1 MFNKGFREN
10 MEQLT
15 QILKDGKMELLE
27 VPFPALGKGQVM
39 VRNHYSVISAGTE
52 GKTVKDAR
60 LSYIGK
66 AKSRQE
72 EVKKVITAAKTHGV
86 MKTYN
91 MVMNKLESP
100 NPLGYS
106 CAGEVIEVAD
116 DIKHLKVGDF
126 VACGGQT
133 ANHSEVVVVPKN
145 LCVKINNPKI
155 IKSAAFTTI
164 GAIAMQGVRQAE
176 VSLGESSVVIGLG
189 IVGQLTVQLLQAAGV
204 NVIGLDIDENQVGLA
219 KKNGLNHAYNSS
231 EDGIENVIEQITN
244 GYGADSV
251 IITAGT
257 SSLEP
262 VNFAGAIAR
271 KKAKVVIVGAVP
283 TGFDRGSYFKKELDL
298 RMSTSYGP
306 GRYDNDYEQKGIDYP
321 IGHVRWTENRNMQA
335 FVELIEAGKLNIEA
349 LVSHDFSFDKAKDA
363 FQLIVD
369 RTEHLC
375 GIVLEYDTSKEL
387 TRNIQINDK
396 NYNTSDV
403 NIGFIGAGSF
413 AQNFLLPNLS
423 GNKLVNVATARATTA
438 RNVADKFGF
447 DNCTGDAD
455 AVIND
460 DAINTIFIATPHN
473 LHANNVIKALQA
485 NKNVFVEKPLCLTK
499 VELEEIR
506 EAESKSTGQVM
517 VGFNRRFAPQI
528 VALKKELNDSLPK
541 AINYRINAGKLPA
554 DHWTQDPKVG
564 GGRILGEA
572 CHFIDLCSFIA
583 DSPITN
589 VAANALKDANN
600 LNDTVSISLS
610 FANGS
615 VASIS
620 YFSNGSKKLSKEY
633 LEVFCGE
640 KSVVIDDY
648 KCIDILGSKQ
658 KKTKSSAQDKG
669 HAKEVE
675 LFLSAIKEGKQLPI
689 SFKECYN
696 STKATFEVLEKI
708 KGE

>member
-1 MFNKGFREN
+1 

-15 QILKDGKMELLE
+15 QILKDGQMQLLE

-72 EVKKVITAAKTHGV
+72 EVKKVIAAAKTHGV
-86 MKTYN
+86 MKTYK

-106 CAGEVIEVAD
+106 CAGEIIEVAD
-116 DIKHLKVGDF
+116 DIKHLNVGDF

-145 LCVKINNPKI
+145 LCVKINRPEKV
-155 IKSAAFTTI
+155 KSAAFTTI

-176 VSLGESSVVIGLG
+176 VSLGENSVVIGLG
-189 IVGQLTVQLLQAAGV
+189 IVGQLTVQLLNAAGV
-204 NVIGLDIDENQVGLA
+204 NVIGLDIDQNQVDLA
-219 KKNGLNHAYNSS
+219 KKNGLKHAYNSS
-231 EDGIENVIEQITN
+231 EEGIENVIEQITN
-244 GYGADSV
+244 GHGADSV

-262 VNFAGAIAR
+262 INFAGVIAR

-283 TGFDRGSYFKKELDL
+283 TGFDRGNYFKKELDL

-306 GRYDNDYEQKGIDYP
+306 GRYDNDYEQKGNDYP

-335 FVELIEAGKLNIEA
+335 FVELIEAEKLDIET
-349 LVSHDFSFDKAKDA
+349 LVTHQFGFDKAQDA

-375 GIVLEYDTSKEL
+375 GMVLEYDTTKEL
-387 TRNIQINDK
+387 KRNVQINTKSYSATDI
-396 NYNTSDV
+396 

-423 GNKLVNVATARATTA
+423 GQNLVNVATARATTA
-438 RNVADKFGF
+438 RNVANKFGF
-447 DNCTGDAD
+447 DNCTGDAELI
-455 AVIND
+455 IND
-460 DAINTIFIATPHN
+460 DQINTVFIATPHH
-473 LHANNVIKALQA
+473 LHAEYVVKTLNA
-485 NKNVFVEKPLCLTK
+485 NKNVFVEKPLSLTK
-499 VELEEIR
+499 TELEAIK
-506 EAESKSTGQVM
+506 EAEAKSTAQVM

-528 VALKKELNDSLPK
+528 TALKKELNNDLPK

-554 DHWTQDPKVG
+554 DHWTQDPEVG
-564 GGRILGEA
+564 GGRIIGEA

-589 VAANALKDANN
+589 VEANAMKDANN
-600 LNDTVSISLS
+600 LMDTVSISLA
-610 FANGS
+610 FENGS
-615 VASIS
+615 IASIS
-620 YFSNGSKKLSKEY
+620 YFSNGSKKLNKEY

-640 KSVVIDDY
+640 KAVVIDDY
-648 KCIDILGSKQ
+648 KTMEIFGESK
-658 KKTKSSAQDKG
+658 KSMKNPSQDKG
-669 HAKEVE
+669 HAKEVA
-675 LFLSAIKEGKQLPI
+675 LFLEAVKQGKQLPI
-689 SFKECYN
+689 SFQECYN
-696 STKATFEVLEKI
+696 STKATFEVLDKI
-708 KGE
+708 KGA

>member
-1 MFNKGFREN
+1 

-15 QILKDGKMELLE
+15 QNLKDGHMQLLE
-27 VPFPALGKGQVM
+27 VPFPALGEGQVM

-86 MKTYN
+86 MKTYK

-106 CAGEVIEVAD
+106 CAGEVIAVAD

-145 LCVKINNPKI
+145 LCVKIDKPEI
-155 IKSAAFTTI
+155 VKSAAFATI
-164 GAIAMQGVRQAE
+164 GAIALQGVRQAE
-176 VSLGESSVVIGLG
+176 LTLGENCVVIGLG
-189 IVGQLTVQLLQAAGV
+189 IVGQLTAQLLRAAGI
-204 NVIGLDIDENQVGLA
+204 NVIATDIDQNQVDLA
-219 KKNGLNHAYNSS
+219 RKNGFKNALNINDAAI
-231 EDGIENVIEQITN
+231 GNVIEQITN
-244 GYGADSV
+244 GYGADAV

-262 VNFAGAIAR
+262 VNFAGEIAR

-283 TGFDRGSYFKKELDL
+283 TGFERKHYFKKELDL
-298 RMSTSYGP
+298 RMSSSYGP
-306 GRYDNDYEQKGIDYP
+306 GRYDNDYEQKGNDYP
-321 IGHVRWTENRNMQA
+321 IGYVRWTENRNMQA
-335 FVELIEAGKLNIEA
+335 FVSLVEEGKLDLESLI
-349 LVSHDFSFDKAKDA
+349 SHQFSFEKAKDA
-363 FQLIVD
+363 YQLIVD
-369 RTEHLC
+369 RSEHLC

-387 TRNIQINDK
+387 KRTVQISDK
-396 NYNTSDV
+396 KYNATDV

-423 GNKLVNVATARATTA
+423 NEKLVNVATARATTA
-438 RNVADKFGF
+438 RNVANKFGF

-455 AVIND
+455 EIIND
-460 DAINTIFIATPHN
+460 KNINTVFIATPHN
-473 LHANNVIKALQA
+473 LHANYVIKALEA
-485 NKNVFVEKPLCLTK
+485 NKNVFVEKPLSLTK
-499 VELEEIR
+499 EELEEIKI
-506 EAESKSTGQVM
+506 AENKSSAQVM

-528 VALKKELNDSLPK
+528 VALKKELSGSLPK

-564 GGRILGEA
+564 GGRIIGEA
-572 CHFIDLCSFIA
+572 CHFIDLCAFIA
-583 DSPITN
+583 DSPITK
-589 VAANALKDANN
+589 VSAIALKDANN
-600 LNDTVSISLS
+600 LQDTVSVSLA
-610 FANGS
+610 FENGS

-620 YFSNGSKKLSKEY
+620 YFSNGSKGLNKEY

-640 KSVVIDDY
+640 KAIVLDDY
-648 KCIDILGSKQ
+648 KTMDIIGKG
-658 KKTKSSAQDKG
+658 KKTVKNGSQDKG
-669 HAKEVE
+669 HATE
-675 LFLSAIKEGKQLPI
+675 LAAFLSAIKEGKQLPI
-689 SFKECYN
+689 SFLDCYN
-696 STKATFEVLEKI
+696 STKATFEVLDKI

>member
-1 MFNKGFREN
+1 

-15 QILKDGKMELLE
+15 QNLKDGHMQLLE

-86 MKTYN
+86 MKTYK

-106 CAGEVIEVAD
+106 CAGEVIAVAD

-145 LCVKINNPKI
+145 LCVKIDNPADV
-155 IKSAAFTTI
+155 KSAAFATI
-164 GAIAMQGVRQAE
+164 GAIALQGVRQAE
-176 VSLGESSVVIGLG
+176 LTLGENCVVIGLG
-189 IVGQLTVQLLQAAGV
+189 IVGQLTAQLLRASGI
-204 NVIGLDIDENQVGLA
+204 NVIATDIDQNQVDLA
-219 KKNGLNHAYNSS
+219 RKNGFKNAFNSS
-231 EDGIENVIEQITN
+231 DAAIGNVIEQITN
-244 GYGADSV
+244 GYGADAV

-262 VNFAGAIAR
+262 VNFAGEIAR

-283 TGFDRGSYFKKELDL
+283 TGFDRKHYFKKEIDL
-298 RMSTSYGP
+298 RMSSSYGP
-306 GRYDNDYEQKGIDYP
+306 GRYDNDYEQKGNDYP
-321 IGHVRWTENRNMQA
+321 IGYVRWTENRNMQA
-335 FVELIEAGKLNIEA
+335 FVSLVQNGSLDLEPLI
-349 LVSHDFSFDKAKDA
+349 SHQFTFENAKDA
-363 FQLIVD
+363 YQLIVD
-369 RTEHLC
+369 RSEHLC

-387 TRNIQINDK
+387 KRTVQINNK
-396 NYNTSDV
+396 SYNPTDV

-423 GNKLVNVATARATTA
+423 NKNLINVATARATTA
-438 RNVADKFGF
+438 RNVANKFGF

-455 AVIND
+455 EVINNAD
-460 DAINTIFIATPHN
+460 INTIFIATPHN
-473 LHANNVIKALQA
+473 LHANYVIKALQA
-485 NKNVFVEKPLCLTK
+485 NKNVFVEKPLSLTK
-499 VELEEIR
+499 EELEEIKD
-506 EAESKSTGQVM
+506 AESKSSAQVM

-528 VALKKELNDSLPK
+528 VALKKELNESLPK

-564 GGRILGEA
+564 GGRIIGEA
-572 CHFIDLCSFIA
+572 CHFIDLCAFIA
-583 DSPITN
+583 DSPITK
-589 VAANALKDANN
+589 VEANALKDANN
-600 LNDTVSISLS
+600 LLDTVSISLA
-610 FANGS
+610 FENGS
-615 VASIS
+615 IASIS
-620 YFSNGSKKLSKEY
+620 YFSNGSKALNKEY

-640 KSVVIDDY
+640 KSIVLDDY
-648 KCIDILGSKQ
+648 KTMDIIGKG
-658 KKTKSSAQDKG
+658 KKTIKNGSQDKG
-669 HAKEVE
+669 HSTEIAE
-675 LFLSAIKEGKQLPI
+675 FLAAIKNGKQLPI
-689 SFKECYN
+689 SFADCYN
-696 STKATFEVLEKI
+696 STEATFKVLDKI
-708 KGE
+708 KGA

>member
-1 MFNKGFREN
+1 

-15 QILKDGKMELLE
+15 QVLKDGQMQLLE

-86 MKTYN
+86 MKTYK

-106 CAGEVIEVAD
+106 CAGEIIEVAD

-145 LCVKINNPKI
+145 LCVKINQPELV
-155 IKSAAFTTI
+155 KSAAFTTI

-189 IVGQLTVQLLQAAGV
+189 IVGQLTVQLLNAAGV
-204 NVIGLDIDENQVGLA
+204 NAIGLDIDQNQVDLA
-219 KKNGLNHAYNSS
+219 KKNGLKHAYNSS
-231 EDGIENVIEQITN
+231 EEGIESIIEQITN
-244 GYGADSV
+244 GHGADSV

-262 VNFAGAIAR
+262 VNFAGVIAR

-283 TGFDRGSYFKKELDL
+283 TGFDRGNYFKKELDL

-306 GRYDNDYEQKGIDYP
+306 GRYDNDYEQKGNDYP

-335 FVELIEAGKLNIEA
+335 FVDLIEAGKLDIES
-349 LVSHDFSFDKAKDA
+349 LVSHQFGFDKAEEA

-375 GIVLEYDTSKEL
+375 GIVLEYDTTKDL
-387 TRNIQINDK
+387 KRNIQINDK
-396 NYNTSDV
+396 KYNPADL

-413 AQNFLLPNLS
+413 AQNFLLPNLA
-423 GNKLVNVATARATTA
+423 GENLINVATARATTA

-455 AVIND
+455 VIINND
-460 DAINTIFIATPHN
+460 QINTIFIATPHN
-473 LHANNVIKALQA
+473 LHANYVIKALQA

-499 VELEEIR
+499 EELEEVKD
-506 EAESKSTGQVM
+506 AESKSTAQLM

-528 VALKKELNDSLPK
+528 IELKKEMNADLPK

-564 GGRILGEA
+564 GGRIIGEA

-583 DSPITN
+583 GSPITK
-589 VAANALKDANN
+589 VEANALKDVNN
-600 LNDTVSISLS
+600 LNDTVSISLA
-610 FANGS
+610 FENGS
-615 VASIS
+615 IASIS

-640 KSVVIDDY
+640 QSIVIDDF
-648 KCIDILGSKQ
+648 KSIDILSTGKKKSKN
-658 KKTKSSAQDKG
+658 SPQDKG
-669 HAKEVE
+669 HAKEVA
-675 LFLSAIKEGKQLPI
+675 LFIKAIKEGKQLPI
-689 SFKECYN
+689 SFQECYN
-696 STKATFEVLEKI
+696 STKATFDVLDKI
-708 KGE
+708 SL

>member
-1 MFNKGFREN
+1 
-10 MEQLT
+10 
-15 QILKDGKMELLE
+15 
-27 VPFPALGKGQVM
+27 
-39 VRNHYSVISAGTE
+39 
-52 GKTVKDAR
+52 
-60 LSYIGK
+60 
-66 AKSRQE
+66 
-72 EVKKVITAAKTHGV
+72 
-86 MKTYN
+86 
-91 MVMNKLESP
+91 
-100 NPLGYS
+100 
-106 CAGEVIEVAD
+106 
-116 DIKHLKVGDF
+116 
-126 VACGGQT
+126 
-133 ANHSEVVVVPKN
+133 
-145 LCVKINNPKI
+145 
-155 IKSAAFTTI
+155 
-164 GAIAMQGVRQAE
+164 
-176 VSLGESSVVIGLG
+176 
-189 IVGQLTVQLLQAAGV
+189 
-204 NVIGLDIDENQVGLA
+204 
-219 KKNGLNHAYNSS
+219 
-231 EDGIENVIEQITN
+231 
-244 GYGADSV
+244 
-251 IITAGT
+251 
-257 SSLEP
+257 
-262 VNFAGAIAR
+262 
-271 KKAKVVIVGAVP
+271 
-283 TGFDRGSYFKKELDL
+283 
-298 RMSTSYGP
+298 MSTSYGP